1 MLNLCNLPECIFLYA
16 NPLPSSIMTS
26 YKYPDLDEGFRVQ
39 DTKKDRLYKQ
49 YRCSR
54 HYSKTQRLK
63 ETDKK
68 VICLAKFNITEGQD
82 GTALIKGCI
91 RIVLFKEFL
100 GRRQLQDFFHMYFS
114 DCSGQSHLL
123 ILKNPSHRVEPKK
136 SCFIQWG
143 KSCPGGCALA
153 A

>member
-1 MLNLCNLPECIFLYA
+1 MCQP
-16 NPLPSSIMTS
+16 PPPSIMTS
-26 YKYPDLDEGFRVQ
+26 YKYPDLDEGFRIQ

-68 VICLAKFNITEGQD
+68 VICLAKFNITEGED

-100 GRRQLQDFFHMYFS
+100 GR
-114 DCSGQSHLL
+114 
-123 ILKNPSHRVEPKK
+123 
-136 SCFIQWG
+136 
-143 KSCPGGCALA
+143 
-153 A
+153 